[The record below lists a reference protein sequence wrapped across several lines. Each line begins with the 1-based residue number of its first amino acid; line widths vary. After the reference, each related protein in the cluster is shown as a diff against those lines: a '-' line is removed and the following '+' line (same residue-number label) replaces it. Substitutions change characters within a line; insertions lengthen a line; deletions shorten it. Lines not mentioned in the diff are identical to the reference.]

1 MSDEENHENRGKGRP
16 RGKTGGNRG
25 GKRQYQ
31 GQRSNYRNNRGK
43 DYRRKGNKEKN
54 QNNYNA
60 NFDRSNIK
68 NDDYQ
73 EEEKEEV
80 NYYNNNDNYY
90 NNNNYNDNYNNSQ
103 SYKKNYSRNINN
115 NYKQN
120 QKKSF
125 LSLNKIRELSQKED
139 INDLI
144 MILHE
149 DDNLYN
155 EINNTNFKKESCYLL
170 MNIIRKISEINS
182 EPVLK
187 IINKI
192 IENTKYFQNTV
203 RNYMSGEEVIFDDD
217 QYLDF
222 SLDVIDFLNISF
234 RKNSTSAN
242 IDLNINRCKTMI
254 ELILE
259 DKNQDITDN
268 KKEKMKEI
276 INKINDYEK
285 QKQLIE

>member
-43 DYRRKGNKEKN
+43 DYGRKGNKEKD

-73 EEEKEEV
+73 EDEKEEV
-80 NYYNNNDNYY
+80 GYYNNNDNY
-90 NNNNYNDNYNNSQ
+90 NNKQ
-103 SYKKNYSRNINN
+103 SYKKNYSRNNNN

-125 LSLNKIRELSQKED
+125 LSFNKIRDLSKIED

-144 MILHE
+144 MNLHE

-192 IENTKYFQNTV
+192 IENTRFFQNTV

-217 QYLDF
+217 DYLNF
-222 SLDVIDFLNISF
+222 SLDVINFLNICF
-234 RKNSTSAN
+234 KKNSTSAN
-242 IDLNINRCKTMI
+242 IDLN
-254 ELILE
+254 L
-259 DKNQDITDN
+259 N
-268 KKEKMKEI
+268 K
-276 INKINDYEK
+276 
-285 QKQLIE
+285 